1 MRHFISTYFAKSLTG
16 SVPDFIVN
24 VSEII
29 IMNTDRERNINNE
42 Q

>member
-16 SVPDFIVN
+16 SAPDFIVN